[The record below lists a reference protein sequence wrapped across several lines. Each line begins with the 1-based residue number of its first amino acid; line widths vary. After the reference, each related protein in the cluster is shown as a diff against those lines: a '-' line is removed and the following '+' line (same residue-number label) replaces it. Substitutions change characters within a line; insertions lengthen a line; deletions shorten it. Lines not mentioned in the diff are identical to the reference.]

1 MRGIPL
7 GWETDSQT
15 VFGFDKP
22 PHSPGGLIT
31 YDGDAPLCTIAP
43 TGSGKGRDF
52 LIPLLLTYPG
62 PLIVIDL
69 KGELSAV
76 AARARIEMGQAVH
89 VLDPFGVTGRET
101 DRLNPFDLFSLEGSL
116 LEPDAEMLTSLLGE
130 GHSSKDPFW
139 SDIVSGLISGLI
151 AYLATC
157 EPPERRN
164 MKALRDLLY
173 NDDTTFNLA
182 VLLDT
187 KGKHMPSYAYAE
199 IAAYLQHADPPTRPS
214 VLATAR
220 SYLKAMNT
228 DPVTACMADSTIS
241 LRGVVEGLP
250 QTIFITVPPE
260 KLKSHRFLLRAW
272 VAVLL
277 TAVMRRREIPER
289 RTLFV
294 LDEAAQLGTFDPL
307 LTAATLLRGYGVQL
321 ISVWQDLAQ
330 MKSLYPQ
337 DWSSILNN
345 SAVLLAF
352 GFGHYSACREYADV
366 LGLDA
371 GDLMRLDPDE
381 AALSGRGEGTRKVR
395 RLNYLKDEMFRGLA
409 DPNPY
414 YRRHAAGR

>member
-7 GWETDSQT
+7 GWESNSPS
-15 VFGFDKP
+15 VFGFDRP
-22 PHSPGGLIT
+22 ASSSGEIIC
-31 YDGDAPLCTIAP
+31 YDGDAPLCAIAP
-43 TGSGKGRDF
+43 TGSGKGRDL

-62 PLIVIDL
+62 PLIVVDL

-76 AARARIEMGQAVH
+76 TARARLELGQSVH
-89 VLDPFGVTGRET
+89 VLDPFGVTGRES
-101 DRLNPFDLFSLEGSL
+101 DRLNPFDLFSLEGSM
-116 LEPDAEMLTSLLGE
+116 LEPDAEMIASLLGD
-130 GHSSKDPFW
+130 GHASKDPFW
-139 SDIVSGLISGLI
+139 SDTASGLI
-151 AYLATC
+151 AGLIAYVATC
-157 EPPERRN
+157 PPPEPRN
-164 MKALRDLLY
+164 MKALRSLLY
-173 NDDTTFNLA
+173 SDDTTYALA

-187 KGKHMPSYAYAE
+187 KGKAMPSYAYAE
-199 IAAYLQHADPPTRPS
+199 ISAFLQHADPPTRPS

-228 DPVTACMADSTIS
+228 DQVSACLGDSTVS
-241 LRGVVEGLP
+241 LRGVVEGSP
-250 QTIFITVPPE
+250 QTVYLTIPPE
-260 KLKSHRFLLRAW
+260 KLRSHRCLLRAW

-277 TAVMRRREIPER
+277 TAVMRRREIPDR

-321 ISVWQDLAQ
+321 VSVWQDLAQ

-352 GFGHYSACREYADV
+352 GFGHYSACRDYAEV

-371 GDLMRLDPDE
+371 GDLMRLAPDE
-381 AALSGRGEGTRKVR
+381 AALSVRGEGTRKVR
-395 RLNYLKDEMFRGLA
+395 RLNYLRDAMFQGLA

-414 YRRHAAGR
+414 YRRHSR